1 MQIIKLKDLLLEND
15 KWYPAHTRQAIEW
28 ATMKQHIPLYAK
40 QMETLAGKE
49 RVNSF
54 HVTSPVTIKNMKD
67 LIGKKSKSISTFT
80 RANKG
85 SQLAK
90 GRGVQTGSGGVIFYL
105 EGTMLARNYMDF
117 DTVPDKKG
125 MRWVDVHY
133 LTGDRLQFKNY
144 LTKQGIPDSSDWR
157 QKEWDMQ
164 DEIKDKPENKDLSYS
179 EVRKLIT
186 AKMNQEANKLI
197 KKHIDAS
204 NKFLK
209 KNKANLIKNLRTPA
223 EKGSS
228 WWNEVLVY
236 DIKVIDVFVLKRV
249 WDDFYFQ
256 QDSGHGDYKETAY
269 KKDLLSYVP
278 ESKITI
284 GTPAQFRK
292 WYNARDG
299 ILDD

>member
-1 MQIIKLKDLLLEND
+1 MIKLKELLLEAD
-15 KWYPAHTRQAIEW
+15 KFYPAHTRQAINW
-28 ATMKQHIPLYAK
+28 VTMKQHLPLYPK
-40 QMETLAGKE
+40 QMEKLVGKQQ
-49 RVNSF
+49 VNSF
-54 HVTSPVTIKNMKD
+54 HVTGPGTIKNVGE
-67 LIGKKSKSISTFT
+67 LIGKKKSISTFT

-133 LTGDRLQFKNY
+133 LTQDRKHFRDY
-144 LTKQGIPDSSDWR
+144 LTKKGIPDTSDWNSE
-157 QKEWDMQ
+157 EWDLQQKVKKQNPDLPYREVM
-164 DEIKDKPENKDLSYS
+164 ELAKTELNK
-179 EVRKLIT
+179 K
-186 AKMNQEANKLI
+186 ANELI

-204 NKFLK
+204 TKYLK
-209 KNKANLIKNLRTPA
+209 QHKKELIKNLRTPA
-223 EKGSS
+223 DKGSA

-236 DIKVIDVFVLKRV
+236 GIKIIDVFVLKRV
-249 WDDFYFQ
+249 WDDYYFQ
-256 QDSGHGDYKETAY
+256 QDSGYDDY
-269 KKDLLSYVP
+269 KKDSYKKELFKFVP
-278 ESKITI
+278 ESKVTI

-292 WYNARDG
+292 WYNAREG

>member
-1 MQIIKLKDLLLEND
+1 MIKLKELLLEAD
-15 KWYPAHTRQAIEW
+15 KFYPAHTRQAINW
-28 ATMKQHIPLYAK
+28 VTMKQHLPLYPK
-40 QMETLAGKE
+40 QMEKLVGKQQ
-49 RVNSF
+49 VNSF
-54 HVTSPVTIKNMKD
+54 HVTGPGTIKNVGE
-67 LIGKKSKSISTFT
+67 LIGKKKSISTFT

-133 LTGDRLQFKNY
+133 LTQDRKHFRDY
-144 LTKQGIPDSSDWR
+144 LTKKGIPDTSDWNSE
-157 QKEWDMQ
+157 EWDLQQKVKKQNPDLPYREVM
-164 DEIKDKPENKDLSYS
+164 ELAKTELNK
-179 EVRKLIT
+179 K
-186 AKMNQEANKLI
+186 ANELI

-204 NKFLK
+204 TKYLK
-209 KNKANLIKNLRTPA
+209 QHKKELIKNLRTPA
-223 EKGSS
+223 DKGSA

-236 DIKVIDVFVLKRV
+236 GIKVIDVFVLKRV

-256 QDSGHGDYKETAY
+256 QDSGYGDYKKTSY
-269 KKDLLSYVP
+269 KKELLKFVP
-278 ESKITI
+278 ESKISI

-292 WYNARDG
+292 WYNAREG

>member
-15 KWYPAHTRQAIEW
+15 KFYPAHTRQAINW
-28 ATMKQHIPLYAK
+28 VTMKQYLPLYPK
-40 QMETLAGKE
+40 QMEKLVGKQQ
-49 RVNSF
+49 VNSF
-54 HVTSPVTIKNMKD
+54 HVTGPGTIKNVGE
-67 LIGKKSKSISTFT
+67 LIGKKKSISTFT

-133 LTGDRLQFKNY
+133 LTQDRLHFKNY
-144 LTKQGIPDSSDWR
+144 LTKQGIPDTSTWNSE
-157 QKEWDMQ
+157 EWELQ
-164 DEIKDKPENKDLSYS
+164 DKIKNKPENKDLNWK
-179 EVRKLIT
+179 ELNGLVKT
-186 AKMNQEANKLI
+186 EMNAKANKLI

-204 NKFLK
+204 TKYLK
-209 KNKANLIKNLRTPA
+209 QHKKELIKNLRTPA
-223 EKGSS
+223 DKGSA

-236 DIKVIDVFVLKRV
+236 GIKVIDVFVLKRV
-249 WDDFYFQ
+249 WDDYYFQ
-256 QDSGHGDYKETAY
+256 KDSGYDDYKQDSY
-269 KKDLLSYVP
+269 KKELFKFVP
-278 ESKITI
+278 ESKVTI

-292 WYNARDG
+292 WYNAREG

>member
-1 MQIIKLKDLLLEND
+1 MIKLKHLLLEND
-15 KWYPAHTRQAIEW
+15 KWYPAHTRDAINW
-28 ATMKQHIPLYAK
+28 VTMKQHIPMYAK
-40 QMETLAGKE
+40 QMETLVGKQ

-54 HVTSPVTIKNMKD
+54 HVTSPETIKNMKD

-125 MRWVDVHY
+125 MRWVDSHY
-133 LTGDRLQFKNY
+133 LTGDRKHFSDY
-144 LTKQGIPDSSDWR
+144 LTKKGIPDTS
-157 QKEWDMQ
+157 EWNDKTW
-164 DEIKDKPENKDLSYS
+164 DLREKIKNNPENKDLNWKDL
-179 EVRKLIT
+179 EKLV
-186 AKMNQEANKLI
+186 KDEMNQEANKLI
-197 KKHIDAS
+197 KTHIDAS
-204 NKFLK
+204 NKYLK
-209 KNKANLIKNLRTPA
+209 KHKADLIKNLRTPA
-223 EKGSS
+223 DKGSS

-249 WDDFYFQ
+249 WDDYYFQ
-256 QDSGHGDYKETAY
+256 QDSGQDDWYEQAY

-278 ESKITI
+278 ESKVTI
-284 GTPAQFRK
+284 GTPAKFRK
-292 WYNARDG
+292 WYNDRDG
-299 ILDD
+299 ILDE